1 MYDNIIDDYLA
12 EYNLLYNE
20 AYSGR
25 TEILNKITNL
35 LNIMSDQMRKF
46 PERDYTNSKENIQL
60 CDLLKKQFG
69 FKSIYITWKRYPE
82 ATSNAFTVLSLGALV
97 DNSVKYNATNNGFY
111 DSNHSLIVY
120 INADVTA
127 ASVFNMSGAE
137 YTALLLHEIG
147 HNFDVSPYMLI
158 NLGWKLI
165 LNLANIIYPVKIDIG
180 DQYQTQYRVNF
191 QSIRNILLTTPLGH
205 TVIGIFDKFI
215 EKVKDL
221 IPSLKKFMNT
231 IRGAYSFL
239 LRNIEKILAP
249 VTLIAAVPA
258 YILLSPV
265 CQVKTLI
272 TRKTEETADSF
283 AAFYGYGNEL
293 ATALI
298 KYENANL
305 RIDKVKNPLNK
316 VLTDMAL
323 AKREI
328 LNAAVG
334 DHGSTD
340 TRIYGNMKLIE
351 NEINSG
357 SYPPEVTAE
366 LKKQLDEMR
375 RTYDGFIHCS
385 ENNKFVFT
393 IFCRKT
399 LSELFNGRSDYI
411 AKLFPAFSYT
421 TIGESTEEDHDNKD
435 KKIFNMRDEANKAL
449 IALENGDI
457 SYQDAL
463 AKYIALSEELLND

>member
-25 TEILNKITNL
+25 TEILNEITNI

-69 FKSIYITWKRYPE
+69 FKSVYITWKRYPE

-97 DNSVKYNATNNGFY
+97 DNSVKYNATKNDFY

-137 YTALLLHEIG
+137 YTAVLLHEIG

-180 DQYQTQYRVNF
+180 GQYQTQYRVNF
-191 QSIRNILLTTPLGH
+191 QSIRNILLTTPPGH

-421 TIGESTEEDHDNKD
+421 TIGESTKEDHDNKD